1 MDAKSDQVNQEIIPS
16 TFNLGQTVL
25 ADFEGNKK
33 YSPSV
38 ICQDFG
44 TDEKYT
50 MVKNFE
56 KKGPTRF
63 YYVQHLGH
71 GAWLPSSQV
80 KAFKKYKTDLVSKS
94 CPDENA
100 KKLFLEHRQKI
111 IGKSNE
117 EIRPETNESLKNLKN
132 SAEIVEV
139 VDTESDSKPEN
150 VELKFQ
156 LKNLK
161 ESWVNLEQLVN
172 SENEA
177 KTQNESD
184 SIDEN
189 QDPINDEK
197 PIVAKLQAEND
208 NLKNELKIL
217 KESQNEMK
225 KSFQDLKNLMM
236 AKNHNKPQIE
246 LETNSND
253 ISENQSQ
260 NSTVVIDA
268 EEPDFEYEYEFE
280 WPIKKFELAGQSEV
294 QKLKQVITDL
304 KKDNLYLSQ
313 ENAILLDTI
322 DGYEEMQQQNES
334 MVKNLKEDNLKLY
347 QEILDLKYVHLG
359 SKTDLF

>member
-1 MDAKSDQVNQEIIPS
+1 MDAKSDQVNQETIPS

-33 YSPSV
+33 FSPSV

-50 MVKNFE
+50 IVKNLE
-56 KKGPTRF
+56 KKGLTRF

-117 EIRPETNESLKNLKN
+117 EIRPETYESLKNLKN
-132 SAEIVEV
+132 PAEIVED
-139 VDTESDSKPEN
+139 VDAESDLKTEN
-150 VELKFQ
+150 IELKFQ
-156 LKNLK
+156 LKSLK
-161 ESWVNLEQLVN
+161 ESWDNLEQLVD
-172 SENEA
+172 SENQP
-177 KTQNESD
+177 KTLNESKN
-184 SIDEN
+184 EN
-189 QDPINDEK
+189 QDPENDEK
-197 PIVAKLQAEND
+197 PLVAKLQAEND

-217 KESQNEMK
+217 KESHNEIK
-225 KSFQDLKNLMM
+225 KSFIDLKNIMM
-236 AKNHNKPQIE
+236 SKNHNKPQIE
-246 LETNSND
+246 QETNSNNA
-253 ISENQSQ
+253 IIENQNQ
-260 NSTVVIDA
+260 NSAKIIDA

-280 WPIKKFELAGQSEV
+280 WPVKKIWLKDESEV
-294 QKLKQVITDL
+294 QKLNQVITDL

-322 DGYEEMQQQNES
+322 DGYEEMQQQNEA

-359 SKTDLF
+359 SKSDLF